1 MCRRVFLQQKRER
14 KRKWQSVTTQ
24 LLFCHQLNICAAHY
38 KYESSLKRK
47 SQCHWW
53 SQRWCSKL
61 FFKHHCANV
70 PQASFKYKVPQT
82 ASVFQKLPA
91 YDNKG
96 AQLSFFVANIG
107 RACLCRPDLSHKCC
121 AIFVTLTGDLNAV
134 LMYFMCK

>member
-1 MCRRVFLQQKRER
+1 MKMCRRVFLKQKRER

-61 FFKHHCANV
+61 FLNIIV
-70 PQASFKYKVPQT
+70 QT
-82 ASVFQKLPA
+82 SLKLPSSTK
-91 YDNKG
+91 YHKLPLCFKSYPPMITKG
-96 AQLSFFVANIG
+96 HSSHFLWQIMVARVFADQIFHINVALSLWPLLVI
-107 RACLCRPDLSHKCC
+107 
-121 AIFVTLTGDLNAV
+121 
-134 LMYFMCK
+134 LMQS